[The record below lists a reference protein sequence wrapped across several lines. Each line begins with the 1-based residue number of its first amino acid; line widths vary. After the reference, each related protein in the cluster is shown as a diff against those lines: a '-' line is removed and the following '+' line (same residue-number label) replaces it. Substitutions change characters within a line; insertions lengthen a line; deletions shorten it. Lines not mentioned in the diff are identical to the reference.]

1 MITGVIS
8 SNLVDKPCPNDR
20 VHTRMFVLI
29 NSYSLDNVLLGN
41 QSEIPKT
48 KKTPV
53 NAGRAT
59 FKAVSPSCDTLTTSC
74 EDLLLRMQENACLY
88 SGNTHILHV
97 TCLVVDWASFRSKNS
112 CNSNGFNSVL
122 PSISRKNL
130 EI

>member
-53 NAGRAT
+53 SSERAP
-59 FKAVSPSCDTLTTSC
+59 FKAVSPSCDTLFKKMELFSELTGS
-74 EDLLLRMQENACLY
+74 
-88 SGNTHILHV
+88 
-97 TCLVVDWASFRSKNS
+97 
-112 CNSNGFNSVL
+112 
-122 PSISRKNL
+122 
-130 EI
+130 

>member
-53 NAGRAT
+53 TSERAT
-59 FKAVSPSCDTLTTSC
+59 FKKGPYYKKAPPIRD
-74 EDLLLRMQENACLY
+74 R
-88 SGNTHILHV
+88 
-97 TCLVVDWASFRSKNS
+97 FRI
-112 CNSNGFNSVL
+112 GGAFL
-122 PSISRKNL
+122 
-130 EI
+130 

>member
-20 VHTRMFVLI
+20 VHTRMFMLI

-59 FKAVSPSCDTLTTSC
+59 FKGGLPAGIMGLDF
-74 EDLLLRMQENACLY
+74 
-88 SGNTHILHV
+88 
-97 TCLVVDWASFRSKNS
+97 FRNR
-112 CNSNGFNSVL
+112 CQIEF
-122 PSISRKNL
+122 
-130 EI
+130 

>member
-48 KKTPV
+48 KKHLSALGGPPLKECCQTVIWFSQFFAKAPESLK
-53 NAGRAT
+53 NT
-59 FKAVSPSCDTLTTSC
+59 F
-74 EDLLLRMQENACLY
+74 
-88 SGNTHILHV
+88 
-97 TCLVVDWASFRSKNS
+97 
-112 CNSNGFNSVL
+112 
-122 PSISRKNL
+122 
-130 EI
+130 

>member
-48 KKTPV
+48 KKHLSALSGPPL
-53 NAGRAT
+53 NNKLSMHR
-59 FKAVSPSCDTLTTSC
+59 FTLLS
-74 EDLLLRMQENACLY
+74 A
-88 SGNTHILHV
+88 
-97 TCLVVDWASFRSKNS
+97 
-112 CNSNGFNSVL
+112 
-122 PSISRKNL
+122 RKM
-130 EI
+130 EH

>member
-1 MITGVIS
+1 MTDFNELGHMMISI
-8 SNLVDKPCPNDR
+8 
-20 VHTRMFVLI
+20 
-29 NSYSLDNVLLGN
+29 
-41 QSEIPKT
+41 
-48 KKTPV
+48 
-53 NAGRAT
+53 
-59 FKAVSPSCDTLTTSC
+59 KAVSPSCDTLTTSC